1 MKYLAW
7 IGVACVALVAAS
19 CAPTVY
25 NSGTPTS
32 STTYDVTN
40 FNGEWHLVDDRGDSG
55 QNWIDEQNRY
65 NFNDWGTTNSTPTT
79 QRRGYMAWFLP
90 DDFRIDGD
98 RQFLRIEDNN
108 GGLVTE
114 IDLNNGY
121 RYGSYN
127 GQNDGPGTRARW
139 LSDRR
144 FEVDRVGRN
153 GRRLT
158 ELFTLQNRGQQLVVN
173 LQVERDGRTRSFT
186 RVYDRV

>member
-1 MKYLAW
+1 M
-7 IGVACVALVAAS
+7 
-19 CAPTVY
+19 
-25 NSGTPTS
+25 N
-32 STTYDVTN
+32 
-40 FNGEWHLVDDRGDSG
+40 
-55 QNWIDEQNRY
+55 
-65 NFNDWGTTNSTPTT
+65 ND
-79 QRRGYMAWFLP
+79 
-90 DDFRIDGD
+90 
-98 RQFLRIEDNN
+98 
-108 GGLVTE
+108 
-114 IDLNNGY
+114 Y

-127 GQNDGPGTRARW
+127 GQNDGTGTRSRW